1 MSEEKVILFP
11 YKEGHRIPPP
21 SSVEEVIE
29 NSQLLRKMQINE
41 VIDDLCSGL
50 LEHVALC
57 GFKPDGDVEKK
68 HAFLFENIRSTLYS
82 YYGFYHPINDLVDK
96 IITVSDEG
104 IQIEIPEFKKKRIK
118 KKIETE

>member
-41 VIDDLCSGL
+41 VINDLCSGL
-50 LEHVALC
+50 LEHVDLC

-82 YYGFYHPINDLVDK
+82 YYGFYHPINDLVEK